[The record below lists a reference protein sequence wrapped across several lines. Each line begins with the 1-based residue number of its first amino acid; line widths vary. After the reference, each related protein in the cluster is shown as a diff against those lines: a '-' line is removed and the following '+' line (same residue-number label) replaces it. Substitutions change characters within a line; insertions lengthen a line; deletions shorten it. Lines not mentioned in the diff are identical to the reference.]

1 MYSLMKDT
9 IKEVRNYRTDYIN
22 ECLIVFND
30 LNLNELDLEDLIYY
44 RVLKKEYNKRWRNI
58 KNE

>member
-1 MYSLMKDT
+1 MYNLIKNT

-30 LNLNELDLEDLIYY
+30 LNLNELELEDLIYY
-44 RVLKKEYNKRWRNI
+44 RVLKKEHKKR
-58 KNE
+58 

>member
-1 MYSLMKDT
+1 MYSLIKDT

>member
-44 RVLKKEYNKRWRNI
+44 RVLKKEYNKR
-58 KNE
+58 

>member
-1 MYSLMKDT
+1 MFSLIKDT

-30 LNLNELDLEDLIYY
+30 LNLNELELADLIYY
-44 RVLKKEYNKRWRNI
+44 RVLKKEYNKR
-58 KNE
+58 

>member
-1 MYSLMKDT
+1 MYSLIKAT

-30 LNLNELDLEDLIYY
+30 LNLNELELADLIYY
-44 RVLKKEYNKRWRNI
+44 RVLKKEYNKR
-58 KNE
+58 

>member
-1 MYSLMKDT
+1 MYSLIKDT

-30 LNLNELDLEDLIYY
+30 LNLNELELADLIYY
-44 RVLKKEYNKRWRNI
+44 RVLRREYNKR
-58 KNE
+58 